1 MRVVHGQRTHEERTG
16 FQAHHPLL
24 GQAAAA
30 PAPATN
36 ILNNYLNLGATL
48 PPALSNLQARFR
60 LSGPNPTPAQVET
73 MLTRLYEVL
82 RVGGTQALAYV
93 PQSGREPRDPA
104 GTLRLRGGD
113 CDELAATFLAAAVR
127 LGIPLG
133 GVRMAGIGF
142 NSNQPGIVVVPHA
155 VLFVGI
161 NGHNF
166 IFDMTRNAPI
176 PVRDFSEASIGTEYR
191 GRSITYGPNQHS
203 PNLTGVGRMN
213 VMAVADAVASQLL
226 VRADHLDTLAQAAR
240 GPARSAFLGR
250 ALSDLAL
257 AAGIGPASGF
267 IASRMREV
275 ATSVFD
281 RTEALAEEEH
291 KAGRYGAAVT
301 EYRRALSLLAVVPS
315 LRAIRGAREY
325 DIRKSIAHACRN
337 SGRYADAVA
346 EYEAM
351 IRLRPAEGGAYLQA
365 YNLNIVLYNRARSKA
380 DRTAYLTRA
389 YVIMRAA
396 EGNRSLDADTRT
408 QITAQKAKLEL
419 SLKRLGVDASR
430 VPVPQAP

>member
-1 MRVVHGQRTHEERTG
+1 MVHGQRTHEERTG
-16 FQAHHPLL
+16 FQAHHPLV

-36 ILNNYLNLGATL
+36 VLNNYLNLGATL

-60 LSGPNPTPAQVET
+60 RSGPNPTPAQVET
-73 MLTRLYEVL
+73 MLTQSYDVL

-93 PQSGREPRDPA
+93 PQGGREPRDPA

-142 NSNQPGIVVVPHA
+142 NSNQPGIPIVPHA

-166 IFDMTRNAPI
+166 IFDMTRDAPI
-176 PVRDFSEASIGTEYR
+176 PVRDFSEASIGAVYR
-191 GRSITYGPNQHS
+191 GRSITYGQNQHS
-203 PNLTGVGRMN
+203 PNLTGVGRMT
-213 VMAVADAVASQLL
+213 VMALADAVASQLL
-226 VRADHLDTLAQAAR
+226 ARADHFDTMAQAAR
-240 GPARSAFLGR
+240 GPARSALLGR
-250 ALSDLAL
+250 AFSDLAR
-257 AAGIGPASGF
+257 AAELGSASQF

-291 KAGRYGAAVT
+291 KAGRYGSAVT
-301 EYRRALSLLAVVPS
+301 EFRRALSLLTIVPS
-315 LRAIRGAREY
+315 LRAIRGAREF

-337 SGRYADAVA
+337 SGRYAEAVA

-351 IRLRPAEGGAYLQA
+351 MRLRRSEGGAYLQA
-365 YNLNIVLYNRARSKA
+365 YNLNIVLYNRVRSKA
-380 DRTAYLTRA
+380 DRAAYLTRA
-389 YVIMRAA
+389 YVIMRTA
-396 EGNRSLDADTRT
+396 ENNKSLDADTRSR
-408 QITAQKAKLEL
+408 ITSQKSKLEL
-419 SLKRLGVDASR
+419 SLTNLGVDPAR
-430 VPVPQAP
+430 VPLPRAP